1 MSRFKGKSC
10 IYCGSF
16 ENITRDHVPP
26 KNIFPDP
33 KPENL
38 ITVPSCKK
46 CNQTAGKDDEYFRL
60 VFSIRHDLFHHE
72 EIQKNWDK
80 VKRGLSRK
88 EGQGLRID
96 LMNNLKLLDAYS
108 KGGIYLGKIPGYNVD
123 MKRISGVVERVMK
136 GAFYLHKKYSLPRNI
151 KVAAYSV
158 QDMQITDHETVD
170 LYNNL
175 VRFVAVSSLQSYG
188 KGVFNYK
195 IRFLEDKSDVG
206 VFLSTFYDKAAFVGL
221 FVGDV

>member
-33 KPENL
+33 KPGNL

-60 VFSIRHDLFHHE
+60 AFSIRYDLFLHE
-72 EIQKNWDK
+72 EIQKNWGK

-88 EGQGLRID
+88 EGKGLRID
-96 LMNNLKLLDAYS
+96 LMNNLKILDAYS
-108 KGGIYLGKIPGYNVD
+108 KGGIYLGKVPGYNVD
-123 MKRISGVVERVMK
+123 MKRINGVIERVMK
-136 GAFYLHKKYSLPRNI
+136 GVFYHHKKYSLPRNI
-151 KVAAYSV
+151 KVATYSV
-158 QDMQITDHETVD
+158 QDMQITEHEAIE
-170 LYNNL
+170 LYNSL
-175 VRFVAVSSLQSYG
+175 ISFVAVSSLQSYG
-188 KGVFNYK
+188 AGVFNYK
-195 IRFLEDKSDVG
+195 IRFLADNSDAG
-206 VFLSTFYDKAAFVGL
+206 VFLSTFYDKVAFIGL
-221 FVGDV
+221 FFCDV